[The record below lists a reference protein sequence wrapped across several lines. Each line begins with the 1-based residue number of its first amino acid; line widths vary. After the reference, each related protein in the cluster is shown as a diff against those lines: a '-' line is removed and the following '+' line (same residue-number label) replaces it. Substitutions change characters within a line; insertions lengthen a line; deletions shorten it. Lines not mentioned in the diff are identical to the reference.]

1 MQKTFRKLG
10 YFFLYA
16 LVILAFIYLGT
27 KDYNLVTY
35 ASDGDRFNGD
45 YNEIPRNNPFIY
57 LNSTEL
63 IELLNN
69 GSGIVFMGNKENIWS
84 KSYAKY
90 LYEIASDI
98 DVEKIYYYD
107 VKKVK
112 LLKNRN
118 YYNIIKALEG
128 KLIETDDSVNNL
140 FSPSLYIIKDGEV
153 VFYDNTTA
161 VVNNDLEV
169 DTYWDSSNV
178 YKFKEKIIT
187 AINENDW

>member
-35 ASDGDRFNGD
+35 ATDGERFNGD
-45 YNEIPRNNPFIY
+45 YNEIPRNNPFVY

-69 GSGIVFMGNKENIWS
+69 GSGIVFMGNKENVWS
-84 KSYAKY
+84 ESYAKY
-90 LYEIASDI
+90 LYEIA
-98 DVEKIYYYD
+98 EYLGLKEIYYYD

-118 YYNIIKALEG
+118 YYNIINALEG

-140 FSPSLYIIKDGEV
+140 FSPSLYIIKDGKV

-187 AINENDW
+187 AINEND

>member
-1 MQKTFRKLG
+1 
-10 YFFLYA
+10 
-16 LVILAFIYLGT
+16 
-27 KDYNLVTY
+27 
-35 ASDGDRFNGD
+35 
-45 YNEIPRNNPFIY
+45 
-57 LNSTEL
+57 
-63 IELLNN
+63 
-69 GSGIVFMGNKENIWS
+69 MGNKENIWS

-187 AINENDW
+187 AINEND

>member
-1 MQKTFRKLG
+1 MNQTLKKLV
-10 YFFLYA
+10 YFFLYS

-35 ASDGDRFNGD
+35 TTDGERFNGD
-45 YNEIPRNNPFIY
+45 YNEIPRNNPFKY

-69 GSGIVFMGNKENIWS
+69 GSGIIFMGNKENIWS
-84 KSYAKY
+84 KRYAQY
-90 LYEIASDI
+90 LYELSKDFDI
-98 DVEKIYYYD
+98 KEIFYYD

-118 YYNIIKALEG
+118 YYNIINALEG
-128 KLIETDDSVNNL
+128 KLIETDDSTNNL
-140 FSPSLYIIKDGEV
+140 FSPSLYIVKDGEV

-161 VVNNDLEV
+161 VVNNDLEI
-169 DTYWDSSNV
+169 DTYWNSSNV
-178 YKFKEKIIT
+178 YSFKEKIIN
-187 AINENDW
+187 AINENY

>member
-35 ASDGDRFNGD
+35 ASDGERFNGD
-45 YNEIPRNNPFIY
+45 YNEIPRNNPFVY

-69 GSGIVFMGNKENIWS
+69 GSGIVFMGNKENVWS
-84 KSYAKY
+84 ESYAKY

-169 DTYWDSSNV
+169 DTYWDSSNI

-187 AINENDW
+187 AINEKD

>member
-187 AINENDW
+187 AINEND

>member
-1 MQKTFRKLG
+1 MKKTFKKLS
-10 YFFLYA
+10 YFFLYS

-27 KDYNLVTY
+27 KDYHLVSY
-35 ASDGDRFNGD
+35 ATDGERFNGD

-69 GSGIVFMGNKENIWS
+69 GSGIIFMGNSENEWS
-84 KSYAKY
+84 QEYAKY
-90 LYEIASDI
+90 LYELLKDTK
-98 DVEKIYYYD
+98 VEEVYYYD

-128 KLIETDDSVNNL
+128 NLIETDDSDNNL
-140 FSPSLYIIKDGEV
+140 FSPSLYIVKDGEV

-161 VVNNDLEV
+161 VVNNALEL
-169 DTYWDSSNV
+169 DEYWTPSNI
-178 YKFKEKIIT
+178 YSFKEKILR
-187 AINENDW
+187 AIDENY

>member
-35 ASDGDRFNGD
+35 ATDGERFNGD
-45 YNEIPRNNPFIY
+45 YNEIPRNNPFVY

-90 LYEIASDI
+90 LYEIASS
-98 DVEKIYYYD
+98 
-107 VKKVK
+107 
-112 LLKNRN
+112 LGLKEI
-118 YYNIIKALEG
+118 YYNIINALEG

-140 FSPSLYIIKDGEV
+140 FSPSLYILKDGEV

-169 DTYWDSSNV
+169 DTYWDSSNI

>member
-35 ASDGDRFNGD
+35 ATDGERFNGD
-45 YNEIPRNNPFIY
+45 YNEIPRNNPFVY

-90 LYEIASDI
+90 LYEIASSLGLK
-98 DVEKIYYYD
+98 EIYYYD

-118 YYNIIKALEG
+118 YYNIINALEG

-140 FSPSLYIIKDGEV
+140 FSPSLYILKDGEV

-169 DTYWDSSNV
+169 DTYWDSSNI

-187 AINENDW
+187 AINEND

>member
-1 MQKTFRKLG
+1 MNQTLKKLV
-10 YFFLYA
+10 YFFLYS

-35 ASDGDRFNGD
+35 TTDGERFNGD
-45 YNEIPRNNPFIY
+45 YTEIPRNNPFKY

-69 GSGIVFMGNKENIWS
+69 GSGIIFMGNKENIWS
-84 KSYAKY
+84 KRYAQY
-90 LYEIASDI
+90 LYELSKDFDI
-98 DVEKIYYYD
+98 KEIFYYD

-118 YYNIIKALEG
+118 YYNIINALEG
-128 KLIETDDSVNNL
+128 KLIETDDSTNNL
-140 FSPSLYIIKDGEV
+140 FSPSLYIVKDGEV

-161 VVNNDLEV
+161 VVNNDLEI
-169 DTYWDSSNV
+169 DTYWNSSNV
-178 YKFKEKIIT
+178 YSFKEKIIN
-187 AINENDW
+187 AINENY

>member
-35 ASDGDRFNGD
+35 ASDGERFNGD
-45 YNEIPRNNPFIY
+45 YNEIPRNNPFVY

-90 LYEIASDI
+90 LYEIA
-98 DVEKIYYYD
+98 EYLGLKEIYYYD

-118 YYNIIKALEG
+118 YYNIINALEG

-187 AINENDW
+187 AINEND

>member
-35 ASDGDRFNGD
+35 TTDGERFNGD
-45 YNEIPRNNPFIY
+45 YDEIPRNNPFIY

-169 DTYWDSSNV
+169 DTYWNSSNI

-187 AINENDW
+187 AINEFD